1 MRKNTLPLEDRPGLG
16 PAVLLSLVIF
26 YHWPVLFGGRIF
38 PAVDAS
44 RFFFPVWTWAV
55 RAWNAG
61 MIPLWNPDM
70 GCGVPFACDP
80 QTASFYP
87 PLRVAYFL
95 QPPVTAFHGVIAA
108 HHFWALLGAW
118 VYLRRKGWNL
128 WACLAGALAFGFS
141 ATMVSSLWT
150 PVALMAA
157 SWIPWV
163 FLSGE
168 AVKAGKRGA
177 APTAFACLALQ
188 GLAGY
193 PVIPY
198 LTGLLLWVHL
208 ALAED
213 APGPS
218 RGWPTRLLLSQILAA
233 FVNLVWALPFLEV
246 LRLGSISSDGQS
258 HTQAL
263 GWDSLR
269 TFLDPFALGHPLDEN
284 YAGPP
289 YWVTSFYIGLPALVL
304 AAWGMVKALFNRG
317 GVSRKGWAF
326 SVFLVWLALGETA
339 GLGGWLK
346 ALVPGY
352 RLVVRSGF
360 LLPIMAFVLSVFAA
374 GVLQGLMVS
383 GHPQSGRTS
392 SRIFGAS
399 VLILSL
405 ATLAPPALSL
415 RWTLPESFYTLRS
428 SWVAQ
433 LNSTTPRVLH
443 SPALLAASS
452 RLEGVNR
459 EEAYELAKS
468 RVTPNWPLLWGF
480 GEVVDYNS
488 FGLQSLREW
497 KRAVFQVSPKFS
509 RQALNFLG
517 VDYLIGKTDL
527 PGLQVE
533 ADLGD
538 GAIVSRNFMAHP
550 LWFSVTRA
558 LPPNGVEDDL
568 ALMEREGLGLD
579 QTAFVDP
586 AGAAGDFTSRRVDL
600 YNHELNRL
608 YFDAPSEGRGLVVSS
623 ESAAP
628 GWIVRVNGQRRS
640 PLVVDHAFRG
650 VVVGPGEREVRWSY
664 EPTSFRLGLFLCLLS
679 LTCGWLWILTEWR
692 RKSA

>member
-1 MRKNTLPLEDRPGLG
+1 MRKNPLSLEDRPGLG
-16 PAVLLSLVIF
+16 PVVLLALVVL
-26 YHWPVLFGGRIF
+26 YHWPVLFGGRVY

-44 RFFFPVWTWAV
+44 RFFFPVWAWAV

-70 GCGVPFACDP
+70 GCGAPFACDP

-87 PLRVAYFL
+87 PLRIAYFL
-95 QPPVTAFHGVIAA
+95 QPPVTAFHGLIAA

-118 VYLRRKGWNL
+118 AYMRRKGWNL

-150 PVALMAA
+150 PVALIAA

-163 FLSGE
+163 FLTGE

-177 APTAFACLALQ
+177 APAAFACLALQ
-188 GLAGY
+188 GLSGY

-198 LTGLLLWVHL
+198 LTGLLLWVYL
-208 ALAED
+208 AWVED

-218 RGWPTRLLLSQILAA
+218 YGWQTRLLLSQFLAA

-246 LRLGSISSDGQS
+246 LRLGSLSSDGQAHS
-258 HTQAL
+258 QAL
-263 GWDSLR
+263 GWYSLR
-269 TFLDPFALGHPLDEN
+269 TFLDPFALGHPLDKT
-284 YAGPP
+284 YSGPP
-289 YWVTSFYIGLPALVL
+289 YWVSSFYIGLPALVL
-304 AAWGMVKALFNRG
+304 AAWGAVKALVPRG
-317 GVSRKGWAF
+317 GVSRRGLAF
-326 SVFLVWLALGETA
+326 SAFVVCLALGETA

-346 ALVPGY
+346 TLVPGY

-360 LLPIMAFVLSVFAA
+360 LLPIMAFVLSIFAA
-374 GVLQGLMVS
+374 GVLQRLMVS
-383 GHPQSGRTS
+383 GRPSGWKS
-392 SRIFGAS
+392 PARILGAS
-399 VLILSL
+399 VLVLSL
-405 ATLAPPALSL
+405 ATLAPPAWSL
-415 RWTLPESFYTLRS
+415 RWTLPETYYTLRP

-433 LNSTTPRVLH
+433 LNSTTPRLLH

-452 RLEGVNR
+452 RLEGATR
-459 EEAYELAKS
+459 EEAYDLAKS

-488 FGLQSLREW
+488 FGLQAIRDW
-497 KRAVFQVSPKFS
+497 KRAVFQESPKVS

-527 PGLQVE
+527 PGLQAD
-533 ADLGD
+533 ADLGG
-538 GAIVSRNFMAHP
+538 GAVVSRNFVAHP
-550 LWFSVTRA
+550 LWFPVTRG
-558 LPPNGVEDDL
+558 LSSNGMEADL
-568 ALMEREGLGLD
+568 ARLDREGLGLD
-579 QTAFVDP
+579 QTAFVDRP
-586 AGAAGDFTSRRVDL
+586 DAVGDFASRRVDL
-600 YNHELNRL
+600 YNHEANRL

-623 ESAAP
+623 ETAAP
-628 GWIVRVNGQRRS
+628 GWVVRVNRQRRE

-650 VVVGPGEREVRWSY
+650 VVLGPGEREVRWSY

-679 LTCGWLWILTEWR
+679 LTCGCLWSLTEWR
-692 RKSA
+692 NG